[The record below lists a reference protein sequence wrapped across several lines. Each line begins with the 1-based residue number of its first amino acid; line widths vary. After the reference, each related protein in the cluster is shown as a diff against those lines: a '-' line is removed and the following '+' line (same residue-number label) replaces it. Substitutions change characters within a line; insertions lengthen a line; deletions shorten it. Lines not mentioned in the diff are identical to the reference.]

1 MSCLFVTLEFLS
13 LEHLL
18 LILLIIVVLFG
29 GKKIPDLMKGLGEG
43 IREFK
48 KASQVPEGKK
58 KEPEPEPKALEKEEE
73 NK

>member
-58 KEPEPEPKALEKEEE
+58 KEPEPKAIEKEEE